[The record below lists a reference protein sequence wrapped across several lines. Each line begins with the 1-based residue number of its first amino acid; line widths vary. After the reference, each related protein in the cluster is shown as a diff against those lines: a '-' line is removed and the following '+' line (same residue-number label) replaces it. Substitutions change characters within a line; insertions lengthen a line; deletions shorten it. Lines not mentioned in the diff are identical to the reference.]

1 MKKTPILI
9 GITVVLLG
17 GGILGSLYV
26 MHHKQTEKIARIYQ
40 QDNLLYEIDLSTVKK
55 SYTLT
60 IDGENGAENVILVE
74 PNQISMQPAPITYVS
89 SRERSRTAFCPS
101 SVCQTTFVFP
111 LHLTRRGLTM
121 SKSVKH
127 LVMLALFTTMALT
140 IFVVEAQ
147 IPVPVPIPG
156 VKLGLAN
163 VITLIV
169 LVVYRPRDAFAVL
182 VLRILLGSIFTG
194 TPVSLLYSLT
204 GGILCFLGM
213 ALLCKLLQKKHL
225 WFISI
230 VGAVLHNVGQ
240 ILAAIAAMQ
249 SVQVIAY
256 FPFLLVTGCITGFFT
271 GIAADRVIHFLP
283 KSIFPKPAEKP
294 AKNGKHS

>member
-1 MKKTPILI
+1 M
-9 GITVVLLG
+9 V
-17 GGILGSLYV
+17 
-26 MHHKQTEKIARIYQ
+26 
-40 QDNLLYEIDLSTVKK
+40 
-55 SYTLT
+55 
-60 IDGENGAENVILVE
+60 
-74 PNQISMQPAPITYVS
+74 
-89 SRERSRTAFCPS
+89 
-101 SVCQTTFVFP
+101 
-111 LHLTRRGLTM
+111 
-121 SKSVKH
+121 
-127 LVMLALFTTMALT
+127 LALLRPDLQVTLLDSLQKRIGFLEQTA
-140 IFVVEAQ
+140 A
-147 IPVPVPIPG
+147 
-156 VKLGLAN
+156 KLGLAN

-213 ALLCKLLQKKHL
+213 ALLCKLLQKKH
-225 WFISI
+225 
-230 VGAVLHNVGQ
+230 NVGQ

-256 FPFLLVTGCITGFFT
+256 FPFLLVAGCITGFFT

-283 KSIFPKPAEKP
+283 KSIFSKPAEKP